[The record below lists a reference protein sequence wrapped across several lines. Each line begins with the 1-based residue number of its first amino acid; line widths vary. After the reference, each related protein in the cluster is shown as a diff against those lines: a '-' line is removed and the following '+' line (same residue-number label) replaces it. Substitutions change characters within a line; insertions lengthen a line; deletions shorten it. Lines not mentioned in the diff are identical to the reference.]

1 MARQDDPVVAHTKDL
16 TVRFGDTP
24 ASVDK
29 DANALVGDTGN
40 DLFEKE
46 FIYAKVCE
54 ALTRS

>member
-1 MARQDDPVVAHTKDL
+1 MTR
-16 TVRFGDTP
+16 
-24 ASVDK
+24 DK
-29 DANALVGDTGN
+29 LRKEVQAKAELAPEERVLDALVGDTGN